1 MALPNGAGGY
11 QVGDGNVN
19 DPIIDLI
26 SAPVSVTATATLTV
40 AQVLN
45 GLILANS
52 GVTSTQTYTLPTVT
66 ELEATLIN
74 SDRIGTAFSFRVVNL
89 GTSSGTA
96 VIAAGTGLGEAVGP
110 LGDALTMNYA
120 DIPNFPVS
128 TVVGHSGRLIAGKL
142 ARHIRNSSPVIGGS
156 PPDAVKKE
164 TGATGNGFDTPS
176 ERKP

>member
-26 SAPVSVTATATLTV
+26 ADPVAVTATATLTP

-52 GVTSTQTYTLPTVT
+52 GVTTAQTYTLPTVAD
-66 ELEATLIN
+66 LENVLVN
-74 SDRIGTAFSFRVVNL
+74 SDRIGTTFTFRVVNL

-96 VIAAGTGLGEAVGP
+96 IIAAGTGWTVSGS
-110 LGDALTMNYA
+110 LTMT
-120 DIPNFPVS
+120 IPVS
-128 TVVGHSGRLIAGKL
+128 T
-142 ARHIRNSSPVIGGS
+142 
-156 PPDAVKKE
+156 
-164 TGATGNGFDTPS
+164 GATMIA
-176 ERKP
+176 RKSAAGAWTLYRVA